1 MPTKNARVNVVLEKP
16 LYTVVSEFAKKQG
29 VSKSMI
35 VRDLIKEALELR
47 EDRALAEFAEMRETT
62 YRCDKGFGPQ
72 GGMGLAWPI
81 PSNIIHL
88 LKMRTFPNWTKQT
101 LQESGEQSRRDFLL
115 HRKTMESPCD
125 GH

>member
-16 LYTVVSEFAKKQG
+16 LYTAVSEFAKKQG

-62 YRCDKGFGPQ
+62 ID
-72 GGMGLAWPI
+72 A
-81 PSNIIHL
+81 
-88 LKMRTFPNWTKQT
+88 TKA
-101 LQESGEQSRRDFLL
+101 LDHKEVWA
-115 HRKTMESPCD
+115 
-125 GH
+125 

>member
-1 MPTKNARVNVVLEKP
+1 
-16 LYTVVSEFAKKQG
+16 VVSEFAKKQG

-47 EDRALAEFAEMRETT
+47 EDLALAEFAEMRETT
-62 YRCDKGFGPQ
+62 HIRCDKGYGPQ

-81 PSNIIHL
+81 LSNIIHL
-88 LKMRTFPNWTKQT
+88 LKMRTFPNRTKQT
-101 LQESGEQSRRDFLL
+101 LQESGERSRRDFLL

-125 GH
+125 GR